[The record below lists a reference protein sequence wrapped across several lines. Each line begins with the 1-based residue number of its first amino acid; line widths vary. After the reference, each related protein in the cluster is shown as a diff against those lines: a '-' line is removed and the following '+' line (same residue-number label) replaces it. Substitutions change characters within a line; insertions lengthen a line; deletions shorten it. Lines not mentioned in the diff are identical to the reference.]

1 MEAFTP
7 DFYVGVE
14 HLTRDV
20 NFSTPFITLS
30 LFSALQCSDLVLMH
44 EIGCSIRIWRI
55 TRCQLYNMVIDL
67 DGYSG
72 RGLSP

>member
-14 HLTRDV
+14 HLNAGCQLLNPV
-20 NFSTPFITLS
+20 CNPL
-30 LFSALQCSDLVLMH
+30 ALPAFQCSDLVLMH

-55 TRCQLYNMVIDL
+55 TRCQLYNMITDL